1 MRRMWSRLEGW
12 RAAPA
17 LVALAALLIARAPEA
32 QARPKKPYWMVSF
45 VGGVLAPV
53 GETADER
60 EIGLGVGLR
69 VGYTT
74 RSGVGIAVS
83 GQYSPLPVIEPAAM
97 DGAAADDVTDNH
109 FVAAS
114 VVPRFTLG
122 RGTLRLTLGAGGGG
136 IMEQT
141 RSRPAGDASA
151 PTSAVTVFAPSAVGE
166 LGLETHFWDSG
177 GLVIS
182 GSYVR
187 SFGERE
193 AEVAAILGGL
203 VFTFR

>member
-1 MRRMWSRLEGW
+1 M
-12 RAAPA
+12 APA
-17 LVALAALLIARAPEA
+17 LAVCAALMCVAPDAE
-32 QARPKKPYWMVSF
+32 ARPKKPYWMISF

-53 GETADER
+53 GDTADER

-74 RSGVGIAVS
+74 RSGIGIALS
-83 GQYSPLPVIEPAAM
+83 AQYSPLPVVEPAM
-97 DGAAADDVTDNH
+97 EGAAVDDVTDNH
-109 FVAAS
+109 FIAAS
-114 VVPRFTLG
+114 LVPRFTLG

-141 RSRPAGDASA
+141 RSRPADDAEA
-151 PTSAVTVFAPSAVGE
+151 ATNAVTVFAPSAVGE
-166 LGLETHFWDSG
+166 VGIETHFWDSG
-177 GLVIS
+177 GLVVG
-182 GSYVR
+182 GSYLR

-193 AEVAAILGGL
+193 SEVAAILGGL

>member
-1 MRRMWSRLEGW
+1 MWSRLQAR

-17 LVALAALLIARAPEA
+17 LAVCAALMCAAAPDAE
-32 QARPKKPYWMVSF
+32 ARPKKPYWMISF
-45 VGGVLAPV
+45 VGGVLAPIRD
-53 GETADER
+53 TADER

-74 RSGVGIAVS
+74 RSGVGIALS
-83 GQYSPLPVIEPAAM
+83 AQYSPLPVVEPAAM
-97 DGAAADDVTDNH
+97 EGGAVDDVTDNH
-109 FVAAS
+109 FIAAS
-114 VVPRFTLG
+114 LVPRFTLG

-141 RSRPAGDASA
+141 RSRPADDAEA

-166 LGLETHFWDSG
+166 VGIETHFWDSG
-177 GLVIS
+177 GLVVS
-182 GSYVR
+182 GSYLR

-193 AEVAAILGGL
+193 SEVAAILGGL